1 MLAVVRIRSP
11 VTGGKT
17 EDTLEMLRLD
27 SINSC
32 AIVPETA
39 DYKGM
44 VRRVKDIVTW
54 GEINKETLVEM
65 LKKRLRLKGN
75 KRIDGKYLKSI
86 GFDSFE
92 ALADD
97 LISNKVKL
105 KDFPQLQPVFKLT
118 PPSQGLKSIKVHYPK
133 GDLGNRKKEINELIM
148 RMI

>member
-1 MLAVVRIRSP
+1 
-11 VTGGKT
+11 
-17 EDTLEMLRLD
+17 
-27 SINSC
+27 
-32 AIVPETA
+32 
-39 DYKGM
+39 
-44 VRRVKDIVTW
+44 
-54 GEINKETLVEM
+54 M